1 MKYLRV
7 SLNQHSMYL
16 LVLIMSLAI
25 SACGTLKVKLV
36 GEYDDIVDKSVHQLE
51 SNTNAFITKLSN
63 NIGLDDGSY
72 ENNKNFYSEAKGE
85 IKALITR
92 AEFLEDGLKRT
103 PLTDNFKNLVKQYD
117 DLEVLHQ
124 TPLSKEVLAKAQEA
138 FDQSFRAIV
147 KHLVFLKW
155 NQKRPKSE

>member
-1 MKYLRV
+1 
-7 SLNQHSMYL
+7 
-16 LVLIMSLAI
+16 
-25 SACGTLKVKLV
+25 
-36 GEYDDIVDKSVHQLE
+36 
-51 SNTNAFITKLSN
+51 
-63 NIGLDDGSY
+63 LDDGSY

-103 PLTDNFKNLVKQYD
+103 PLTDNFKDLLKQYD

-155 NQKRPKSE
+155 NQARPKSE